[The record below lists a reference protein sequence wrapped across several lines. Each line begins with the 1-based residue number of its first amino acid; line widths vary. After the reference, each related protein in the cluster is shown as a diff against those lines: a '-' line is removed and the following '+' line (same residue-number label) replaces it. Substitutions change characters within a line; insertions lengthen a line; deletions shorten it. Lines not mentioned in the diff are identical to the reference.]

1 MLFVMMMIICFYPL
15 CFVSVPAPV
24 LVAKYKPKPDK
35 SIEELLYSGDA
46 NPHPI
51 LDIAEQ
57 LLAMRA
63 SGSVKVYVQK
73 NDDIAALRKV
83 LKVCVYSAYS
93 IIT

>member
-1 MLFVMMMIICFYPL
+1 M
-15 CFVSVPAPV
+15 
-24 LVAKYKPKPDK
+24 
-35 SIEELLYSGDA
+35 YSGDA

-63 SGSVKVYVQK
+63 TDTVKVYVQK

-93 IIT
+93 TIVYYVVQYSINKYLQERPF